1 MSERRF
7 HPFRALESLPVR
19 ARLPIFLLGLSVLIL
34 ALAVAWTRE
43 TQRQLTHLN
52 GQERTTKKELMEQII
67 QLKSQQL
74 AGLTYDYGYWD
85 DLRTFLDTGDK
96 TWAKNNLLSVLKGQ
110 NTDGLWIYRR
120 DQRCVLASFR
130 RPEYALKIREA
141 DVLSLRPASKAQ
153 RWYQVEGNTV
163 WELYGTTIHRGE
175 DAEHKEAYYGY
186 IVIGRRLDHSYLLA
200 LETLSQ
206 CRLSLVIGAH
216 NEQLHTPLHFDTSL
230 KGADNAPVA
239 TFHVRMPDSSGQV
252 IEDSVAE
259 AGVYFVGIAILMAV
273 LVGVALI
280 RWIGIPIGLLAD
292 ALKRRDSATLG
303 PLLHQ
308 KNEFGDLA
316 RLALDFFVQEQVLVQ
331 ARNELEQRVA
341 ERTEALAHQAYHDA
355 LTGLPNRTL
364 FRERLD
370 TALALAQQTGRGLAV
385 VFMDMDNFKV
395 INDSLG
401 HEAGDLVL
409 RLAAERMSLALR
421 ANDLV
426 ARLSGDEFA
435 LLLSGVREPEQVQL
449 VTTRLQ
455 EAFLAPL
462 PLQNKHIVVTMSMG
476 AALFTGEES
485 ATDLLRNADTAM
497 YVAKSQGKAG
507 IALFDSRMKQ
517 QADQRLELEM
527 ELRQALTNDPAQLT
541 LAFQPIF
548 SLDEGHIQGV
558 EALVRWTHPTLGAI
572 SPAQFIPVAE
582 EAGLIGAVGAFVLE
596 EAGRQVVGWSKLL
609 GRTLRLSVN
618 LSVRQLQ
625 EEDIVERIQSTAQ
638 SLGIVA
644 GQLELEVTESV
655 MMQHPE
661 LVADRLS
668 RLRNSGI
675 RIAID
680 DFGTG
685 YSSMAVLAMLPLDII
700 KVDRSFVSRL
710 EEHSEATAIIQ
721 AILELARAMNLT
733 TTAEGIETLL
743 QWDSL
748 LELGCSNGQ
757 GYYFCR
763 PLSAEALGAFLV
775 ERETLGL
782 PGPIMVKAA

>member
-7 HPFRALESLPVR
+7 RPFRALESLPVR
-19 ARLPIFLLGLSVLIL
+19 ARLPIFLLVLSVLIL

-43 TQRQLTHLN
+43 TQHQLTHLN
-52 GQERTTKKELMEQII
+52 AQERTTKKELMEQII

-96 TWAKNNLLSVLKGQ
+96 TWAKNNLISVLKGQ

-120 DQRCVLASFR
+120 DQRCVLTSFR
-130 RPEYALKIREA
+130 RPENTLKIHEV
-141 DVLSLRPASKAQ
+141 DVFSLRPAAKAH
-153 RWYQVEGNTV
+153 RWYQVEGSTV

-175 DAEHKEAYYGY
+175 DAEHKGAYFGY
-186 IVIGRRLDHSYLLA
+186 IVIGRLLDRSYLSS

-206 CRLSLVIGAH
+206 CRLSLLMGAQT
-216 NEQLHTPLHFDTSL
+216 ELLPTSQHFDTSL
-230 KGADNAPVA
+230 KDNNNVPVA
-239 TFHVRMPDSSGQV
+239 TLRARMLDSLGPV
-252 IEDSVAE
+252 IEDSVVQAE
-259 AGVYFVGIAILMAV
+259 AYFVGIAILVAV

-280 RWIGIPIGLLAD
+280 RWIGRPIGLLAD
-292 ALKRRDSATLG
+292 ALKRRDAATLG

-316 RLALDFFVQEQVLVQ
+316 RLVLDFFVQEQVLVQ
-331 ARNELEQRVA
+331 ARNELEERVA

-370 TALALAQQTGRGLAV
+370 SALALAQQSDRGLAV

-401 HEAGDLVL
+401 HEVGDLVL
-409 RLAAERMSLALR
+409 RLAAERMLLALR

-435 LLLSGVREPEQVQL
+435 LLLPGVREPEQVQL

-455 EAFLAPL
+455 EAFQAPL
-462 PLQNKHIVVTMSMG
+462 PLQNKRLVVTLSMG
-476 AALFTGEES
+476 SALFTGQES
-485 ATDLLRNADTAM
+485 ATDLIRNADTAM
-497 YVAKSQGKAG
+497 YVAKSQGKG
-507 IALFDSRMKQ
+507 GMALFDSQMKQ
-517 QADQRLELEM
+517 QADRRLELEI
-527 ELRQALTNDPAQLT
+527 ELRHALADDPAQLT
-541 LAFQPIF
+541 IAFQPIF
-548 SLDEGHIQGV
+548 SLTEGRIQGV
-558 EALVRWTHPTLGAI
+558 EALARWNHPTLGAI

-596 EAGRQVVGWSKLL
+596 EAGRQVVAWSRQL
-609 GRTLRLSVN
+609 GRPLQLSIN

-625 EEDIVERIQSTAQ
+625 EEDIVERIQATLQ
-638 SLGIVA
+638 RLGIVA

-661 LVADRLS
+661 LVVDRLS
-668 RLRNSGI
+668 RLRKSGI
-675 RIAID
+675 RIAAD

-685 YSSMAVLAMLPLDII
+685 YSSMAVLAQLPLDVI
-700 KVDRSFVSRL
+700 KVDRSFVSGL

-721 AILELARAMNLT
+721 AILELAHALNLT
-733 TTAEGIETLL
+733 TTAEGIETQL

-748 LELGCSNGQ
+748 QELGCTNGQ
-757 GYYFCR
+757 GYFFCR
-763 PLSAEALGAFLV
+763 PLSAEAIGSFLL
-775 ERETLGL
+775 EKEAAL
-782 PGPIMVKAA
+782 PPQLKAA

>member
-7 HPFRALESLPVR
+7 RPFRALENLPVR
-19 ARLPIFLLGLSVLIL
+19 ARLPIFLLVLSVLIF

-43 TQRQLTHLN
+43 TQHQLTYLN
-52 GQERTTKKELMEQII
+52 AQERTTKKELMEQII

-120 DQRCVLASFR
+120 DQRCVLTSFR
-130 RPEYALKIREA
+130 RPEYTLKIHEA
-141 DVLSLRPASKAQ
+141 DVFCLRPAPKAH

-175 DAEHKEAYYGY
+175 DAEHKGPYFGY
-186 IVIGRRLDHSYLLA
+186 IVIGRCLDRSYLA
-200 LETLSQ
+200 SLEMLSQ
-206 CRLSLVIGAH
+206 CRLSLRMGAPT
-216 NEQLHTPLHFDTSL
+216 ELLHTSLHFDTSL
-230 KGADNAPVA
+230 KDNNNVPVA
-239 TFHVRMPDSSGQV
+239 TLRARMLDSLGPV
-252 IEDSVAE
+252 IEDSVAQAE
-259 AGVYFVGIAILMAV
+259 AYFVGIAILVAV

-280 RWIGIPIGLLAD
+280 RWIGRPIGLLAD
-292 ALKRRDSATLG
+292 ALKRRDAETLG

-316 RLALDFFVQEQVLVQ
+316 RLVLEFFVQEQVLVQ
-331 ARNELEQRVA
+331 ARNELEERVA

-370 TALALAQQTGRGLAV
+370 SALALAQQSERGLAV

-401 HEAGDLVL
+401 HEVGDLVL
-409 RLAAERMSLALR
+409 RLAAERMILALR

-435 LLLSGVREPEQVQL
+435 LLLPGVREPEQVQL

-455 EAFLAPL
+455 EAFQEPL
-462 PLQNKHIVVTMSMG
+462 PLQSKRIVVTLSMG
-476 AALFTGEES
+476 SALFTGQES
-485 ATDLLRNADTAM
+485 ATDLIRNADTAM
-497 YVAKSQGKAG
+497 YVAKSQGKGGMAV
-507 IALFDSRMKQ
+507 FDSQMKQ
-517 QADQRLELEM
+517 QADRRLELEV
-527 ELRQALTNDPAQLT
+527 ELRHALADDPTQLT
-541 LAFQPIF
+541 IAFQPIF
-548 SLDEGHIQGV
+548 SLDQGRIQGV
-558 EALVRWTHPTLGAI
+558 EALARWNHPTLGAI

-582 EAGLIGAVGAFVLE
+582 EAGLIGAVGALVLE
-596 EAGRQVVGWSKLL
+596 EAGRQVVAWSRLL
-609 GRTLRLSVN
+609 GRPLQLSIN

-625 EEDIVERIQSTAQ
+625 EEDIVERIQATLQ
-638 SLGIVA
+638 RLGIVE

-661 LVADRLS
+661 LVVDRLS
-668 RLRNSGI
+668 RLRKSGI
-675 RIAID
+675 RIAAD

-685 YSSMAVLAMLPLDII
+685 YSSMAVLAQLPLDVI
-700 KVDRSFVSRL
+700 KVDRSFVSGL

-721 AILELARAMNLT
+721 AILELAHALNLT
-733 TTAEGIETLL
+733 TTAEGIETQL

-748 LELGCSNGQ
+748 EELGCTNGQ
-757 GYYFCR
+757 GYFFCR
-763 PLSAEALGAFLV
+763 PLSAEAV
-775 ERETLGL
+775 ESVLLEKEAAL
-782 PGPIMVKAA
+782 PPHLKAA